1 MPYRRLPTTD
11 AARLRA
17 LMAAT
22 ERADNFELDE
32 LAFESRYIH
41 PLRNYHQQLETI
53 KFQQTM
59 SWKQLVSQ
67 NKQFQQI
74 IEKTRLYLT
83 HFVQVLNMSIARDEL
98 TAETRRFYDLEPDDK
113 KVPKMISNEDLFNV
127 GKQIIEG
134 EGKRIR
140 TGGTPIMNP
149 TIAKVNVWYDNFK
162 DLYHS
167 QQITNKSYQ
176 RANLQLIEIRRKI
189 DIVLP
194 LIWNQIEEKFE
205 HLEESERRNKCQE
218 YGIIYIFRK
227 NEKKTT

>member
-17 LMAAT
+17 LKALAD
-22 ERADNFELDE
+22 RADNFELDD

-41 PLRNYHQQLETI
+41 PLRNFHQQLETV
-53 KFQQTM
+53 KFQQTQ

-83 HFVQVLNMSIARDEL
+83 HFVQVLNMCIARDEL
-98 TAETRRFYDLEPDDK
+98 TPETRRFYGLDLDDK
-113 KVPKMISNEDLFNV
+113 KVPKMNSNEEIFIA
-127 GKQIIEG
+127 GKQIIDG

-149 TIAKVNVWYDNFK
+149 TIAKVNVWYVRFK

-167 QQITNKSYQ
+167 QQIANKSYQ
-176 RANLQLIEIRRKI
+176 RANQQLIEIRRKI
-189 DIVLP
+189 DISLP
-194 LIWNQIEEKFE
+194 LVWNQIEENYDQ
-205 HLEESERRNKCQE
+205 LDESERRSKCQE

-227 NEKKTT
+227 NEKRTT

>member
-17 LMAAT
+17 LKAA
-22 ERADNFELDE
+22 ADKADHFELDD

-53 KFQQTM
+53 KFQQTQ
-59 SWKQLVSQ
+59 SWKQLVRQ
-67 NKQFQQI
+67 NKQYQKI

-83 HFVQVLNMSIARDEL
+83 HFVQVLNMSIAREEL
-98 TAETRRFYDLEPDDK
+98 TPETRRFYGLEPDDK
-113 KVPKMISNEDLFNV
+113 KIPKMVSNDDLLNS

-134 EGKRIR
+134 EGKRMR

-149 TIAKVNVWYDNFK
+149 TIAKVKVWYDQFK

-167 QQITNKSYQ
+167 QQVANKSYQ
-176 RANLQLIEIRRKI
+176 RASQQLIEIRRKT
-189 DIVLP
+189 DIILP
-194 LIWNQIEEKFE
+194 LVWNQIEEKFALLDE
-205 HLEESERRNKCQE
+205 NERRNRCQE
-218 YGIIYIFRK
+218 YGIVYIYRK
-227 NEKKTT
+227 NEKRSI

>member
-17 LMAAT
+17 LKAA
-22 ERADNFELDE
+22 ADKAENFELDD

-41 PLRNYHQQLETI
+41 PLRNYHQRLETA

-59 SWKQLVSQ
+59 SWKQLVGQ
-67 NKQFQQI
+67 NKKFQQI
-74 IEKTRLYLT
+74 IEKTRLHLT

-98 TAETRRFYDLEPDDK
+98 TPATRRFYGLEPDDK
-113 KVPKMISNEDLFNV
+113 KVPKMISNEDIFTV

-134 EGKRIR
+134 ENKRIR

-162 DLYHS
+162 DLYYS
-167 QQITNKSYQ
+167 QQISNKSYQ
-176 RANLQLIEIRRKI
+176 RANQQLIEIRRKT
-189 DIVLP
+189 DIILP
-194 LIWNQIEEKFE
+194 LVWNQIEETFALHDE
-205 HLEESERRNKCQE
+205 HERRNKCQE
-218 YGIIYIFRK
+218 YGIVYIFRK
-227 NEKKTT
+227 NEKRST

>member
-1 MPYRRLPTTD
+1 LPYRRLPTTD

-17 LMAAT
+17 LKAAADK
-22 ERADNFELDE
+22 ADNFELDD

-41 PLRNYHQQLETI
+41 PLRNYHQQLETV
-53 KFQQTM
+53 KFQQTQ
-59 SWKQLVSQ
+59 SWTQLVSQ

-74 IEKTRLYLT
+74 IEKTKLYLT
-83 HFVQVLNMSIARDEL
+83 HFVQVLNMGITRDEL
-98 TAETRRFYDLEPDDK
+98 TPETRRFYGLDPNNK

-134 EGKRIR
+134 ESKRIR

-149 TIAKVNVWYDNFK
+149 TIAKVNVWYDSFK

-176 RANLQLIEIRRKI
+176 RANHQLIEIRRKI
-189 DIVLP
+189 DIILP
-194 LIWNQIEEKFE
+194 LLWNQIEEKFE
-205 HLEESERRNKCQE
+205 PFDESERRNKCQE

-227 NEKKTT
+227 NEKSST

>member
-1 MPYRRLPTTD
+1 LPYRRLPTTD

-17 LMAAT
+17 LKAA
-22 ERADNFELDE
+22 ADKTDQFELDD

-53 KFQQTM
+53 KFQQTQ

-67 NKQFQQI
+67 NKQFQPLV
-74 IEKTRLYLT
+74 EKTRLYLT
-83 HFVQVLNMSIARDEL
+83 HFIQVLNMCITRDEL
-98 TAETRRFYDLEPDDK
+98 SPETRRFYGLEPADR
-113 KVPKMISNEDLFNV
+113 KVPKMISNEDLFTV

-134 EGKRIR
+134 ESKRIR

-167 QQITNKSYQ
+167 QQIANKSYQ
-176 RANLQLIEIRRKI
+176 RANLQLIEIRRKA
-189 DIVLP
+189 DILLP
-194 LIWNQIEEKFE
+194 LVWNQVEEKFAQHKE
-205 HLEESERRNKCQE
+205 DERRDKCSE

-227 NEKKTT
+227 SEKKPT